1 MDSPVKKTRAEIEEA
16 LVRVMREILGS
27 CVTNKALRYPSE
39 LTIDD
44 LLVNIHL
51 YERLGEAFV
60 AVRALNGYTGDP
72 RGFELIESIP
82 KPNGWGGVDGARP

>member
-1 MDSPVKKTRAEIEEA
+1 MSEPVKKTRAEIEEA
-16 LVRVMREILGS
+16 LVQVMRKILGS

-60 AVRALNGYTGDP
+60 AVRALKGYTGDP
-72 RGFELIESIP
+72 RGFELIEDRETIAQSIGYVP
-82 KPNGWGGVDGARP
+82 E